1 MKKASPSL
9 RRKLL
14 VWLLVPLISVFLI
27 RAAHTYFVT
36 SVSIA
41 TQVYDR
47 MLTDIAKSLA
57 QQVTY
62 NQRGGAVLN
71 LSSAAAQILMSDDY
85 DQVFFSVRD
94 DTGLILASNAAPIF
108 SLPSHRISDHPLFFN
123 SVTQGKAVRVITFTL
138 HPSPKHKDR
147 FVIVEVAETLNKRQR
162 LAKEIVSNSLLPQ
175 ALIILLAPLIVWIG
189 IGKGLAPL
197 RVLQRDVA
205 RRSHLNLSP
214 VEEGLAPKEVR
225 PIIHAIND
233 LMERLGHVLEAQNR
247 FAADAAH
254 QLRTPLAG
262 LKAQV
267 ELVARQATLDDMRA
281 ATQPLSVSID
291 RMSRLVNQL
300 LALAR
305 SDHES
310 GHASPLEPIDLN
322 ILVSDTT
329 REWVPEALQKDID
342 LGFVDSTLPA
352 TIHGN
357 PQRLRELIS
366 NLLDNA
372 IRYTPKGGRI
382 TTRVLSNPPSL
393 LVEDN
398 GDGIPPQER
407 ERVFERFYRVLGSRA
422 EGSGLG
428 LAIVHEIAQAHGATV
443 RLGSNVRNKGTVVT
457 IEFPLPKY

>member
-1 MKKASPSL
+1 
-9 RRKLL
+9 
-14 VWLLVPLISVFLI
+14 VWLLVPLISIFLI
-27 RAAHTYFVT
+27 RAAYTYFVT

-41 TQVYDR
+41 TQVYDHA
-47 MLTDIAKSLA
+47 LQDLAKSLA

-62 NQRGGAVLN
+62 DQRGAAILN
-71 LSSAAAQILMSDDY
+71 LSSEAKKILVSDDR
-85 DQVFFSVRD
+85 DQIFFSVRD
-94 DTGLILASNAAPIF
+94 NTGRILAGNAAPI
-108 SLPSHRISDHPLFFN
+108 STLRSHQIPDRPVFFDGIIKGNKVRLATFVLHSSPRYKDH
-123 SVTQGKAVRVITFTL
+123 
-138 HPSPKHKDR
+138 

-162 LAKEIVSNSLLPQ
+162 LAQEIVSNSLFPQ
-175 ALIILLAPLIVWIG
+175 AMIILLAPLIVWIG

-197 RVLQRDVA
+197 RFLQRDVA

-214 VEEGLAPKEVR
+214 VDEGLAPKEVR

-233 LMERLGHVLEAQNR
+233 LMERLSHVLEAQNR
-247 FAADAAH
+247 FAGDAAH

-267 ELVARQATLDDMRA
+267 ELVARQSTLDDMRA
-281 ATQPLSVSID
+281 AIQPLSVSID

-310 GHASPLEPIDLN
+310 GHATPFEAIDLN
-322 ILVSDTT
+322 TLVSETT

-372 IRYTPKGGRI
+372 IRYTPKGGRV
-382 TTRVLSNPPSL
+382 TTRALSKPPSII
-393 LVEDN
+393 VEDN

-428 LAIVHEIAQAHGATV
+428 LSIVREIALAHGATV
-443 RLGSNVRNKGTVVT
+443 RLDSNVRGKGTVVT
-457 IEFPLPKY
+457 VEFPLPKY

>member
-1 MKKASPSL
+1 MNKASPSL

-47 MLTDIAKSLA
+47 TLTDIAKSLA

-62 NQRGGAVLN
+62 NQIGKAALN
-71 LSSAAAQILMSDDY
+71 LSSAATQILTSDDY

-94 DTGLILASNAAPIF
+94 DTGLILASNAASIF
-108 SLPSHRISDHPLFFN
+108 PLPPRQISDHPLFFN
-123 SVTQGKAVRVITFTL
+123 SVIEGKAVRVITFSL
-138 HPSPKHKDR
+138 HPSSNYKDR
-147 FVIVEVAETLNKRQR
+147 FVIVEVAETLNKRKL

-205 RRSHLNLSP
+205 RRSHLDLSP

-233 LMERLGHVLEAQNR
+233 LMERLSHVLEAQNR

-267 ELVARQATLDDMRA
+267 ELVARQSTLDEMRA

-310 GHASPLEPIDLN
+310 GHATPFEAIDLN
-322 ILVSDTT
+322 TIVSETT

-372 IRYTPKGGRI
+372 IRYTPKGGRV
-382 TTRVLSNPPSL
+382 TTRALSKPPSII
-393 LVEDN
+393 VEDN

-428 LAIVHEIAQAHGATV
+428 LAIVREIALAHGATV
-443 RLGSNVRNKGTVVT
+443 RLDSNVRGKGTVVT
-457 IEFPLPKY
+457 VEFPLPKY

>member
-1 MKKASPSL
+1 M
-9 RRKLL
+9 
-14 VWLLVPLISVFLI
+14 WLLVPLISVFLM
-27 RAAHTYFVT
+27 RAAYTYFFTAVG
-36 SVSIA
+36 IA

-47 MLTDIAKSLA
+47 TLTDTAKSLA

-62 NQRGGAVLN
+62 NQSGEAVLN
-71 LSSAAAQILMSDDY
+71 LSSAATQILTADDY

-94 DTGLILASNAAPIF
+94 DTGIILASNDATL
-108 SLPSHRISDHPLFFN
+108 SSPSFLHDSAHTAFFN
-123 SVTQGKAVRVITFTL
+123 SMLRGNEIRVATYVL
-138 HPSPKHKDR
+138 HPSPKYKDR
-147 FVIVEVAETLNKRQR
+147 FIIVEVAETLNKRKLLVQ
-162 LAKEIVSNSLLPQ
+162 EIVSNSLLPQ
-175 ALIILLAPLIVWIG
+175 ALIILLAPLIVWVG

-205 RRSHLNLSP
+205 RRSHLDLSP
-214 VEEGLAPKEVR
+214 VDEGLAPKEVR

-233 LMERLGHVLEAQNR
+233 LMERLSHVLEAQNR

-267 ELVARQATLDDMRA
+267 ELVTRQTTLDDMRA

-310 GHASPLEPIDLN
+310 GHATPFEPIDLN
-322 ILVSDTT
+322 TLVSETT
-329 REWVPEALQKDID
+329 REWVPEALRKDID
-342 LGFVDSTLPA
+342 PGFVSSSLPA

-357 PQRLRELIS
+357 PQRLQELIS

-372 IRYTPKGGRI
+372 IRYTPKGGRV
-382 TTRVLSNPPSL
+382 TARVLSNPPSL
-393 LVEDN
+393 IVEDN

-407 ERVFERFYRVLGSRA
+407 EQVFERFYRVLGSSA

-428 LAIVHEIAQAHGATV
+428 LAIVREIALAHGATV
-443 RLGSNVRNKGTVVT
+443 RLDSNMRGKGTIVT
-457 IEFPLPKY
+457 VEFPLPVSAPGI

>member
-1 MKKASPSL
+1 MNKASPSL

-14 VWLLVPLISVFLI
+14 VWLLVPLISVFLM
-27 RAAHTYFVT
+27 RAAYTYFFTAVG
-36 SVSIA
+36 IA

-47 MLTDIAKSLA
+47 TLIDMAKSLA

-62 NQRGGAVLN
+62 DRSGNAVLN
-71 LSSAAAQILMSDDY
+71 LSRAAAQILVSDDY
-85 DQVFFSVRD
+85 DKVFFSVRD
-94 DTGLILASNAAPIF
+94 DTGLILASNDATI
-108 SLPSHRISDHPLFFN
+108 SSPSFLRASDHKAFFN
-123 SVTQGKAVRVITFTL
+123 SMIKGDKVRAATFVL
-138 HPSPKHKDR
+138 HPSLKYKDR
-147 FVIVEVAETLNKRQR
+147 FVIVEVAETLNKRKL

-197 RVLQRDVA
+197 RVLQRDVS
-205 RRSHLNLSP
+205 RRSHLDLSP
-214 VEEGLAPKEVR
+214 VDEGLAPKEVR

-233 LMERLGHVLEAQNR
+233 LMERLSHVLEAQNR

-267 ELVARQATLDDMRA
+267 ELVARQTTLDDMRA

-310 GHASPLEPIDLN
+310 GHASPFESIDLN
-322 ILVSDTT
+322 TLVSETT
-329 REWVPEALQKDID
+329 REWVPEALKKDID
-342 LGFVDSTLPA
+342 LGFVDSSLPA

-372 IRYTPKGGRI
+372 IRYTPKDGRV
-382 TTRVLSNPPSL
+382 TTRVISNPPSL
-393 LVEDN
+393 TVEDN

-428 LAIVHEIAQAHGATV
+428 LAIVHEIALAHGATV
-443 RLGSNVRNKGTVVT
+443 RLDSNVRGKGTVVT
-457 IEFPLPKY
+457 VEFPSPQY